1 LFLRGAVHVALFDA
15 APQVPHATR
24 PGSTAMTPS
33 TTSPPITTTTST
45 RRVELRE
52 ASAPARTL
60 VWDLPTRLF
69 HFFLILGF
77 GSAAV
82 ITLMLGTESAAFPY
96 HAIIG
101 MVIALLVVLR
111 IVWGFFGTTYARFR
125 SFSFGPTSIAQYM
138 SSLTKR
144 GGPSYT
150 GHNPGLSLGI
160 FAMLALLL
168 GIAGTGIMR
177 ARGNEGWAT
186 THTVLVYAMLGL
198 ITLHILGVILHVTK
212 RKENIVG
219 SMIHGRKAVPLAEGI
234 VSPKPLV
241 AVVGVAIAAAW
252 TIALVRNYDNTTKI
266 LRMPLIG
273 TELRLGD
280 APETPAV
287 RDSRTGPV
295 SE

>member
-1 LFLRGAVHVALFDA
+1 
-15 APQVPHATR
+15 
-24 PGSTAMTPS
+24 MTPS
-33 TTSPPITTTTST
+33 TTSPPITSTTTT
-45 RRVELRE
+45 RRLELR
-52 ASAPARTL
+52 AATTPARTL

-69 HFFLILGF
+69 HFSLILGF

-111 IVWGFFGTTYARFR
+111 IVWGFMGTTYARFR
-125 SFSFGPTSIAQYM
+125 SFAFGPSSVAQYM

-150 GHNPGLSLGI
+150 GHNPGVSIGI

-168 GIAGTGIMR
+168 AIAFTGIMR

-186 THTVLVYAMLGL
+186 VHSVLVYAMLGL
-198 ITLHILGVILHVTK
+198 IALHVLGVIVHVVK
-212 RKENIVG
+212 RKENIIG
-219 SMIHGRKAVPLAEGI
+219 SMVHGRKAVPLAEGI

-241 AVVGVAIAAAW
+241 ALVGVALAAAW
-252 TIALVRNYDNTTKI
+252 TIALVGNYNSTTKM
-266 LRMPLIG
+266 LRVPLIG
-273 TELRLGD
+273 TELQLGD
-280 APETPAV
+280 RPEAPVA
-287 RDSRTGPV
+287 RDSRTNP
-295 SE
+295 ETE